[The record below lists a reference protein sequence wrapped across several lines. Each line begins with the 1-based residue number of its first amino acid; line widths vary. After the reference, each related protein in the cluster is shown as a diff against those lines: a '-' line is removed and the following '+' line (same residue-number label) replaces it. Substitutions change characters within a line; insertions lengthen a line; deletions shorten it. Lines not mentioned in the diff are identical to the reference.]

1 MGFCETRL
9 QHNPDSADD
18 PTLFQVFVSNH
29 ASRQASRIGMAVAKR
44 GCGSRWKLH
53 ESINERELRMVTK
66 QNGKKILVAMDNSE
80 FAQQALSEAIGYA
93 KCSNG
98 TLSVLSVAPI
108 LGVLEEMPPGITD
121 KLIAEAQVVVDK
133 AKETVRNAGLEP
145 DGTVRQGASPAEEIV
160 AYIQEYGFDLV
171 IVGNKGKSNLGRFI
185 MGSVAER
192 VAAHAPCSVWIV
204 KQQD

>member
-1 MGFCETRL
+1 
-9 QHNPDSADD
+9 
-18 PTLFQVFVSNH
+18 
-29 ASRQASRIGMAVAKR
+29 
-44 GCGSRWKLH
+44 
-53 ESINERELRMVTK
+53 MVTK